1 MLQNFIFELGKK
13 YKVYLADG
21 TVIVFVFLG
30 GEPPMVAIQ
39 GGSTVPLHSLPP
51 FVRVEEC
58 EE

>member
-1 MLQNFIFELGKK
+1 MSQNFIFELGKK

-21 TVIVFVFLG
+21 AVIIFVFLG
-30 GEPPMVAIQ
+30 DEPPMVAIQ

-58 EE
+58 GE